1 MTVASNSTKVGEG
14 HHRIVRKSRTLSVR
28 FAARNSSRR
37 HTRYSFMAEPLPVEI
52 CLSYG
57 FPGDQRK
64 KVQVRLPLSYLPQVY
79 GMPHVLPGASA
90 ELRDLLA

>member
-1 MTVASNSTKVGEG
+1 
-14 HHRIVRKSRTLSVR
+14 
-28 FAARNSSRR
+28 
-37 HTRYSFMAEPLPVEI
+37 MAEPLPVEI